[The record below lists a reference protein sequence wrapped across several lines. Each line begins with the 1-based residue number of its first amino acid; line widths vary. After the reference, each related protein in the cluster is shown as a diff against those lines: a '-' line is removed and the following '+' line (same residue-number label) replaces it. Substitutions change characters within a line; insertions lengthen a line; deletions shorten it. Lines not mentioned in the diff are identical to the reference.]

1 MLIQIIV
8 FVDSVKPFTT
18 LQKGVQNSKDR
29 SAKTDLQFAKNLWSL
44 FPLFSVFGVV
54 SWSPPL
60 ANKLKFQQSSLC
72 PPAPD

>member
-18 LQKGVQNSKDR
+18 LQKDVQNSKDR
-29 SAKTDLQFAKNLWSL
+29 SAETDSQFAKNLWSL

-54 SWSPPL
+54 SWSPL